1 MQHHRKNPVVKPR
14 LVERPCLEAF
24 SRDGDLHINSTVI
37 KLAHLQPFAGGMKR
51 DCYMHPDDD
60 NRIIKIIP
68 PGKSPEVL
76 HSRKIWIR
84 RMLQSPKALDANF
97 AEHEKF
103 ERIARKFGDLKNAF
117 PHLVE
122 YFGKIQTDL
131 GEGMIFQAIKNYD
144 GQISESVDTA
154 RKTGG
159 YNMDELLKAL
169 KRFAAIRNDGIIF
182 NDVGKFNVV
191 VQVSNAD
198 HTNYKFWIIDGI
210 NCGPII
216 PISEYSTLYANA
228 RKAKK
233 IWQMKRF
240 IVKHFKHSV
249 AS

>member
-1 MQHHRKNPVVKPR
+1 
-14 LVERPCLEAF
+14 
-24 SRDGDLHINSTVI
+24 
-37 KLAHLQPFAGGMKR
+37 
-51 DCYMHPDDD
+51 
-60 NRIIKIIP
+60 
-68 PGKSPEVL
+68 
-76 HSRKIWIR
+76 
-84 RMLQSPKALDANF
+84 MLQSPKALDANF

-122 YFGKIQTDL
+122 YFGKTQTDL

-191 VQVSNAD
+191 VQVSDAD